1 MKMKSPTR
9 RQLLRTLGV
18 GAAAAPLIPALDGWA
33 APRTAPRRLLLVFS
47 AGGMV
52 PELFWPK
59 PLAAPADPGSSQV
72 DSHPGSSQVDSARP
86 SQVDLAF
93 TPGSSL
99 EPLEAHKGDVVIIN
113 GLSRKM
119 HALGGAHERAMGA
132 LWTGTKLNPG
142 DQFGGGGWPSGPSVD
157 QIIARGLPR
166 KADFAS
172 LEVGVQPFGP
182 GARGGTMQHMCYAG
196 SNQPVPSEASPYKLF
211 DRLYGGGMPGSA
223 LSFDQVRA
231 ERRSVLDLLKGE
243 ITQVTSKVGGG
254 DRLKIQAHLEATRG
268 IERRL
273 QSHPNACQMKMASG
287 RIDLDA
293 NENFPALVKLQ
304 TDLLVSALACD
315 RTRVASLQ
323 WSRSFSMVR
332 HTWLGNN
339 EGHHTLSHDPG
350 QKPIL
355 TAINRWYTEQL
366 AYLLAAMKKVPEGD
380 GTLLD
385 STLVVYCNELHT
397 GWDHKAGPTPAVLA
411 GRAGGALR
419 TGRYLD
425 YGKDSPFTQN
435 NLLVS
440 LCHLMGLSHID
451 RIGNL
456 NDSRGPL
463 PGLFS

>member
-1 MKMKSPTR
+1 MKLSR
-9 RQLLRTLGV
+9 RRLLLS
-18 GAAAAPLIPALDGWA
+18 AAAAPLIPALDSFA
-33 APRTAPRRLLLVFS
+33 AGKTPPRRLLLVVR

-52 PELFWPK
+52 PDLFWPT
-59 PLAAPADPGSSQV
+59 PVGEGTDG
-72 DSHPGSSQVDSARP
+72 D
-86 SQVDLAF
+86 F
-93 TPGSSL
+93 TITAGSSL
-99 EPLEAHKGDVVIIN
+99 EPLEPHRKDLVILN
-113 GLSRKM
+113 GLTRKM
-119 HALGGAHERAMGA
+119 HPLGGAHERAMGA
-132 LWTGTKLNPG
+132 LWTGAKLNVG

-166 KADFAS
+166 QTDFKS
-172 LEVGVQPFGP
+172 LEIGVQPFGP

-196 SNQPVPSEASPYKLF
+196 SNQPVPSEGNPYKLF
-211 DRLYGGGMPGSA
+211 DRLYGGGAPGS
-223 LSFDQVRA
+223 SFEQVRA
-231 ERRSVLDLLKGE
+231 ERRSVIDVVKSEISALDH
-243 ITQVTSKVGGG
+243 QVSRADKV
-254 DRLKIQAHLEATRG
+254 KIEAHLEGTRG

-273 QSHPNACQMKMASG
+273 QAHPGTCQVKLAAEK
-287 RIDLDA
+287 IDLDA

-304 TDLLVSALACD
+304 TDLLLSALACD

-366 AYLLAAMKKVPEGD
+366 AYLLAAMKKVPEAG

-385 STLVVYCNELHT
+385 NTLVVYCNELHT

-411 GRAGGALR
+411 GRIGGALR
-419 TGRYLD
+419 TGRYVQYPADTTL
-425 YGKDSPFTQN
+425 TQN

-440 LCHLMGLSHID
+440 LCHVMGLTQVD
-451 RIGNL
+451 KIGNL
-456 NDSRGPL
+456 NDSRGPI
-463 PGLFS
+463 PGLFG